1 MHYRFTFINSL
12 FGGNQQAWAEA
23 VEKIDQSPTYEEAI
37 SMLKNEFAEKFMWD
51 KEEDNV
57 AILFNYVERKF

>member
-1 MHYRFTFINSL
+1 L
-12 FGGNQQAWAEA
+12 FAGNQQDWAEA
-23 VEKIDQSPTYEEAI
+23 VDKIDAAGSYEEAI
-37 SMLKNEFAEKFMWD
+37 AMLKNQYSYRYNWD